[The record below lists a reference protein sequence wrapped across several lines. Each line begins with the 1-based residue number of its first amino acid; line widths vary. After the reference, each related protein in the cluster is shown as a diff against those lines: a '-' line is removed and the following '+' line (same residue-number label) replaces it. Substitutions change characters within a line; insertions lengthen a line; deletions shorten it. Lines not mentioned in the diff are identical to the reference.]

1 MTEKPGKVDSED
13 ISFIEETQVIR
24 DIHASWTLTGPV
36 KAAAQNE
43 DRHYMNIIG
52 SHSLRLLRTPRI

>member
-1 MTEKPGKVDSED
+1 MEKPGKVDSEN

-24 DIHASWTLTGPV
+24 DIYASWTLTGTV

-52 SHSLRLLRTPRI
+52 SHSLRLSHTPRI